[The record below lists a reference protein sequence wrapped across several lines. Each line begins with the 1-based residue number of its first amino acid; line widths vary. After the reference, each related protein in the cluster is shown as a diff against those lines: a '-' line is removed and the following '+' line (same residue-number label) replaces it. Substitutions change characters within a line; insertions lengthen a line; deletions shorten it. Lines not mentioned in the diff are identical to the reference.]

1 MRTASFKSGH
11 ALVLTAS
18 ILFLSNVASGQLPY
32 NFTVNSS
39 ASGLDAT
46 LSLSASTSGTLI
58 GNYDPN
64 TTPTGTRTKPG
75 VWGPFGDTENLPV
88 NISLAGGFGNTVHT
102 APTGAFQ
109 LDLDLASGLL
119 RIRNFGSN
127 LLGSGPLT
135 APATVT
141 LETESFRTRNPSS
154 LYIGGVPIEIP
165 VGSATLSQFSVTQTG
180 GDAFGTLTETGPNT
194 YSFAVAPL
202 VDLTAT
208 FDFFGNPLEVPPTSV
223 VFPLGGELVLSGNT
237 ALITSLQPLD
247 FSQTQPIGQA
257 LPQYALDLPT
267 IIPPGDTAHLLLN
280 LTLDEIAASL
290 SGTNTLV
297 ADGVLIP
304 EPTAALL
311 LLALAALR
319 RRG

>member
-1 MRTASFKSGH
+1 
-11 ALVLTAS
+11 LLLTS
-18 ILFLSNVASGQLPY
+18 LASGQLPY

-46 LSLSASTSGTLI
+46 LSLSANTSGTLI

-64 TTPTGTRTKPG
+64 SNPTGTRTKPG

-109 LDLDLASGLL
+109 LDLDLAGGLL

-141 LETESFRTRNPSS
+141 LETDAFRTRNPTS
-154 LYIGGVPIEIP
+154 LYPGGIPVEIP
-165 VGSATLSQFSVTQTG
+165 VGSATLSQFAVSQTG

-208 FDFFGNPLEVPPTSV
+208 FDFFGNPLEIPPTSV
-223 VFPLGGELVLSGNT
+223 LFPLGGELVLSGNT
-237 ALITSLQPLD
+237 ALLTSLQPLD

-257 LPQYALDLPT
+257 LPQYPLDLPT
-267 IIPPGDTAHLLLN
+267 IIPPGDTAHVLLN

-290 SGTNTLV
+290 SGSNSLI
-297 ADGVLIP
+297 ADGVLVP
-304 EPTAALL
+304 EPAVALL
-311 LLALAALR
+311 LLPLVALR
-319 RRG
+319 RRLG